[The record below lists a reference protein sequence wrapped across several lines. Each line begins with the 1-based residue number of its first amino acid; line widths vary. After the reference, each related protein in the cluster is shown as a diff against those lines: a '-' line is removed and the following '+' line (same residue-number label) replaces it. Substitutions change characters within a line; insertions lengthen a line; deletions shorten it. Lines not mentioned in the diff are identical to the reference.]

1 MSYLQYGKKNKTTTA
16 TDYKCDMI
24 LPTELASILIN
35 NDWSVLDYIDDAEYT
50 KCVEQF
56 IEQTLTYD
64 GLTCIDVLD
73 DSSFSKYHDMLDY
86 GVLAC
91 DCSTFIFN

>member
-1 MSYLQYGKKNKTTTA
+1 MEKNKTTTA

-50 KCVEQF
+50 K
-56 IEQTLTYD
+56 
-64 GLTCIDVLD
+64 
-73 DSSFSKYHDMLDY
+73 
-86 GVLAC
+86 
-91 DCSTFIFN
+91 

>member
-1 MSYLQYGKKNKTTTA
+1 MTT

-24 LPTELASILIN
+24 LPTELAPILIN

-50 KCVEQF
+50 KCVEQ
-56 IEQTLTYD
+56 LVYD
-64 GLTCIDVLD
+64 LLDVEGLRCVDVMD

-91 DCSTFIFN
+91 DCSTFLFN

>member
-1 MSYLQYGKKNKTTTA
+1 MTT

-35 NDWSVLDYIDDAEYT
+35 NDWSVLDYIDDKEYT
-50 KCVEQF
+50 KCVEQ
-56 IEQTLTYD
+56 LVYD
-64 GLTCIDVLD
+64 LLDVEGLNCIDVVD
-73 DSSFSKYHDMLDY
+73 DSSFCKYHDMLDY

-91 DCSTFIFN
+91 DCSTFLFN